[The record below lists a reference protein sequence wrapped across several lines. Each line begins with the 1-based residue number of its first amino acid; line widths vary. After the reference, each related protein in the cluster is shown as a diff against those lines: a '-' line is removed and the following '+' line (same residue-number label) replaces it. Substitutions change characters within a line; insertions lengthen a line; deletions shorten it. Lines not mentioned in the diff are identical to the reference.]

1 MEQPPVPYA
10 QPIGSPPPGGYSAAG
25 PNAFTMPLELQMKF
39 NFGAFIWGFWWTL
52 WNAPVK
58 QRWIAVGC
66 AVLSVF
72 TGGLLGLAYQIYLGI
87 YANRITL
94 AYRRYDGVEQFRA
107 VQRAWTKWAIILLI
121 VSVGLGILGAILSI
135 ILAIALPHT
144 TPTTT

>member
-10 QPIGSPPPGGYSAAG
+10 QPVGPPPTAYAPLG
-25 PNAFTMPLELQMKF
+25 PNAFTVPLDLQMKF

-66 AVLSVF
+66 AVASLF
-72 TGGLLGLAYQIYLGI
+72 TGGLAGLAYQIYLGI

-94 AYRRYDGVEQFRA
+94 AYRRYDDVEQFRA
-107 VQRAWTKWAIILLI
+107 VQRAWTKWGIIYLC
-121 VSVGLGILGAILSI
+121 VAVGLGILVAV
-135 ILAIALPHT
+135 AALMAPHT
-144 TPTTT
+144 ATPVTT